1 MQIYSYSN
9 IKSGLGLIV
18 SSKVRKHSY
27 RLSEIDGHGNLF
39 VLSINKWSV
48 LMVSNKINQYSHGVI
63 E

>member
-1 MQIYSYSN
+1 MELLNRGRANLFVLKYKKWAWS
-9 IKSGLGLIV
+9 
-18 SSKVRKHSY
+18 H